1 MEASRTPE
9 KAAAAADRLR
19 ALVPGAGHLVHMPA
33 HIDLRLGRYADA
45 STANVRAIAADQKH
59 TSLFPKAGFYRVYM
73 AHNHHFLTFA
83 SMMEGRSDASIAAA
97 RALVDGVPK
106 EFIESSGPLID
117 GFMPTVLHT
126 LVRFGRWQEV
136 LDHPEFAPHL
146 TASKALRH
154 YSRGVAYAA
163 LGEVARAEAEQKE
176 FLDALAKVDDRTIGN
191 NPAKAV
197 LAVAKDMLAGEIAF
211 RRGEHDAGIA
221 LLRQAALAE
230 DELVYDEPPDWMM
243 PVRHALGAA
252 LMEAKRFEDAEKVFR
267 EDLARFPDNGW
278 SLFGLERSLRERG
291 MEDEARN
298 IEGRYAKAWS
308 RADVKL
314 TSSCFCQPGT

>member
-1 MEASRTPE
+1 
-9 KAAAAADRLR
+9 
-19 ALVPGAGHLVHMPA
+19 
-33 HIDLRLGRYADA
+33 
-45 STANVRAIAADQKH
+45 
-59 TSLFPKAGFYRVYM
+59 
-73 AHNHHFLTFA
+73 
-83 SMMEGRSDASIAAA
+83 
-97 RALVDGVPK
+97 
-106 EFIESSGPLID
+106 
-117 GFMPTVLHT
+117 
-126 LVRFGRWQEV
+126 
-136 LDHPEFAPHL
+136 
-146 TASKALRH
+146 
-154 YSRGVAYAA
+154 
-163 LGEVARAEAEQKE
+163 
-176 FLDALAKVDDRTIGN
+176 
-191 NPAKAV
+191 
-197 LAVAKDMLAGEIAF
+197 MLAGEIAF

-221 LLRQAALAE
+221 LLRQAASAE